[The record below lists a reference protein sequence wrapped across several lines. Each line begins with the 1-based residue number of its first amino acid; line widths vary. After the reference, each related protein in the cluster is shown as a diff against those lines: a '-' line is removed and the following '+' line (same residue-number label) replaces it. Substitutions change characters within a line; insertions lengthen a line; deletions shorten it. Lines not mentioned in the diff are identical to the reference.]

1 MTEVV
6 VRSDDR
12 ADPAVRGDTYFYRRK
27 LGMPGLM
34 PAIGVG
40 VGVGL
45 LAFYVARILL
55 QRAPL
60 TPADDPRLAPVRRR
74 SIARRQAE

>member
-6 VRSDDR
+6 ARRDR
-12 ADPAVRGDTYFYRRK
+12 DTDAAVRPDTYFYRRR
-27 LGMPGLM
+27 LDLTGML

-45 LAFYVARILL
+45 AAFYIARILM

-60 TPADDPRLAPVRRR
+60 TPLNDPRLAPVRRR
-74 SIARRQAE
+74 PTGRRQAE